1 MQTQSRIP
9 YPLNNSFF
17 SMDEW
22 FSKMHAKGLLFH
34 PEDRAGDI
42 VEIVSGLHIF
52 SSEEAAQLDQIIDV
66 MFEKHGEKVCD
77 AAYKYVHKEF
87 LQIISH

>member
-9 YPLNNSFF
+9 YLLSNSYY
-17 SMDEW
+17 SMDDW
-22 FSKMHAKGLLFH
+22 FSKMQAKGLLFH

-42 VEIVSGLHIF
+42 VEIVSGLPIF
-52 SSEEAAQLDQIIDV
+52 SSEEAAQLDQIIDA

-77 AAYKYVHKEF
+77 AAYKYAHEEF
-87 LQIISH
+87 LKMIAH

>member
-9 YPLNNSFF
+9 KPLSNSYF
-17 SMDEW
+17 SMNDW
-22 FSKMHAKGLLFH
+22 FSKMQAKGLLFH

-42 VEIVSGLHIF
+42 VEIVSGKPIF
-52 SSEEAAQLDQIIDV
+52 SSEECFELDQIIDA

-77 AAYKYVHKEF
+77 IAYKYVHEEF
-87 LQIISH
+87 IKMTTH